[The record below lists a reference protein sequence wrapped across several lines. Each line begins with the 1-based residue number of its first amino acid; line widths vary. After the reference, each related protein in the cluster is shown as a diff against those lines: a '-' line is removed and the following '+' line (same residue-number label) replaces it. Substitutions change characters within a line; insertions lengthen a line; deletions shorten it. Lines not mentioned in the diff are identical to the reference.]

1 MGSNDRTDL
10 FVPQNMTMNAG
21 MQSLYLRVN
30 VTNAAG
36 LSMLSPSVTFRYKG
50 PSIESVSD
58 LASGQTVS
66 GAGLPPLPLFF
77 AYRFYACEMA
87 LRSS

>member
-1 MGSNDRTDL
+1 MRGLMTAL
-10 FVPQNMTMNAG
+10 PTALCVPQNMTMLAG

-36 LSMLSPSVTFRYKG
+36 LSMLSPAVTFRYKG
-50 PSIESVSD
+50 PAIETVTA

-66 GAGLPPLPLFF
+66 GAGLPLLPLFF
-77 AYRFYACEMA
+77 AAGCVLVKWR
-87 LRSS
+87 